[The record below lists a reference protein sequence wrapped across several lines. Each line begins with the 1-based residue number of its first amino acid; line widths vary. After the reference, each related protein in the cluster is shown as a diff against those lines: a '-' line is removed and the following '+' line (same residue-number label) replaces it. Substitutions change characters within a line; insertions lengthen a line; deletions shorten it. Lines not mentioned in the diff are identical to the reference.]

1 MRVLLGGIFHET
13 HSFVSETTGLD
24 RFHIR
29 RGAELLDA
37 AGDGSPL
44 DGFLEVA
51 ADRGWSVVPTA
62 SYVAMP
68 GGTVVDE
75 VFEQFWRDVEPV
87 ATREAKDLDAIYLVL
102 HGAMV
107 TQSLEDP
114 EGELLERLR
123 RIEGLADL
131 PIFGVFDLHANF
143 SPRMAD
149 LAEGL
154 VTYRENPHSDA
165 RDSAVR
171 AARLLDRCL
180 TSGER
185 PRMVSRHAGI
195 IWPPTGTGTADS
207 PMRDLERLAREI
219 ETSDPQIWAV
229 NVVGGYAFSDVA
241 DAGVSF
247 SLVTTGEKAVA
258 EEALDRL
265 VSLAHELRDV
275 GLPSDLPIDEVIAGL
290 DPRSE
295 GPILLVE
302 PADNIGGGSPGDC
315 TGVLRALLRHRIDRS
330 LVAINDPGAVSALAS
345 LEPGAEADLSIGGK
359 GSALDEGPVRL
370 RVRLKSRSD
379 GRFELEDR
387 HSHLASVK
395 GVQVEMGPCAVV
407 EAEGV
412 TILLTSLKTPPWDL
426 GQFRSQGIEPTA
438 YRVIGVKA
446 AVGHRQAYDPIAKA
460 SFTVQTPGP
469 CSSRLADFPYRR
481 LRRPIY
487 PLDAVPAVRKRSGQ
501 TA

>member
-1 MRVLLGGIFHET
+1 
-13 HSFVSETTGLD
+13 
-24 RFHIR
+24 
-29 RGAELLDA
+29 
-37 AGDGSPL
+37 
-44 DGFLEVA
+44 
-51 ADRGWSVVPTA
+51 
-62 SYVAMP
+62 
-68 GGTVVDE
+68 
-75 VFEQFWRDVEPV
+75 
-87 ATREAKDLDAIYLVL
+87 
-102 HGAMV
+102 
-107 TQSLEDP
+107 
-114 EGELLERLR
+114 
-123 RIEGLADL
+123 
-131 PIFGVFDLHANF
+131 
-143 SPRMAD
+143 
-149 LAEGL
+149 
-154 VTYRENPHSDA
+154 
-165 RDSAVR
+165 
-171 AARLLDRCL
+171 
-180 TSGER
+180 
-185 PRMVSRHAGI
+185 MVSRHAGI

-265 VSLAHELRDV
+265 VSLADELRDV

-330 LVAINDPGAVSALAS
+330 LVAINDPDAVSALGS
-345 LEPGAEADLSIGGK
+345 LEPEAEADLSIGGK